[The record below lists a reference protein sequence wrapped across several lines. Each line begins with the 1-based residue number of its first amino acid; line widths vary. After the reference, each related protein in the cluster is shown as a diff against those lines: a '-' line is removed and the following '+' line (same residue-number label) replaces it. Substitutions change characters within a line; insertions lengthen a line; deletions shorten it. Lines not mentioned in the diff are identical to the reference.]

1 MERRIASK
9 QRNAT
14 QRKTGTAD
22 MGVWME
28 DTMDRPND
36 PGGSSSTNPPSIIV
50 PDIPTVQAEAPR

>member
-1 MERRIASK
+1 MEVQDTMDRPIASK

-22 MGVWME
+22 VGVWME

-36 PGGSSSTNPPSIIV
+36 PGGSSSTIPPIIII
-50 PDIPTVQAEAPR
+50 PDIPT